1 MEVCSWWAEDLVW
14 VALELLGFVAVYE
27 AADVADAVEV
37 LNVVLTLVGSAAIL
51 MLDGVFF
58 VDAFWYWWSRYQVA
72 DVLELILVWAGKLH
86 VFYLLQIGKIMSR
99 SANLAARQPTHPWD
113 ATCDLTLIVVL
124 AVFFLALFVYYVFLV
139 YTCLIIILACC

>member
-1 MEVCSWWAEDLVW
+1 LVW

-58 VDAFWYWWSRYQVA
+58 VDAFWY
-72 DVLELILVWAGKLH
+72 
-86 VFYLLQIGKIMSR
+86 
-99 SANLAARQPTHPWD
+99 
-113 ATCDLTLIVVL
+113 
-124 AVFFLALFVYYVFLV
+124 
-139 YTCLIIILACC
+139 